1 MRDVGIAILVKALL
15 GPLVF
20 YWVYR
25 GLLDPA
31 TSRIRRWKD
40 GRLKRLLLTQVWDE
54 SVTARPYPR
63 QEDGHERVEH
73 R

>member
-1 MRDVGIAILVKALL
+1 MKDVAIAILVKALF
-15 GPLVF
+15 GPLVV
-20 YWVYR
+20 YGIYR

-31 TSRIRRWKD
+31 TARVRRWKD

-63 QEDGHERVEH
+63 KEDGHKRVEH